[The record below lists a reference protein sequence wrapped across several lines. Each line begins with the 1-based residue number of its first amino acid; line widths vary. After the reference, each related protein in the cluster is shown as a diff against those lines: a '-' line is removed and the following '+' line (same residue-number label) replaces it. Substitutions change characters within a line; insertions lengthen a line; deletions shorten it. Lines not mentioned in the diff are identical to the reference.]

1 MFVSSQMRE
10 RDALT
15 SKMSTSSNNPWDG
28 IVPGG
33 DSHMVRW

>member
-1 MFVSSQMRE
+1 MFVSSQMQ

-33 DSHMVRW
+33 DSHMVRG